1 MANTRRKL
9 LFGLSVSLF
18 VTVVLFATL
27 LAVDVYLHHRH
38 AMNAG
43 LNVWGYRGPVLDD
56 KQDGERRVAV
66 IGGSTA
72 FGYGVTWPEA
82 IPALLQQ
89 KLNEVEPGGAAYTAA
104 NLAYNNE
111 GAYSFKYTLRD
122 YADLDYDLAILYTGY
137 NDLSNEGNRQVF
149 RHESPVFTLT
159 GYMPIFPTI
168 FAEKAMVLRYGGD
181 LEAAYRD
188 ERTVFTPNPADRI
201 SATALETAVR
211 VTQSLEQQLGRL
223 TTTDPLNSAA
233 TTAMCDVK
241 LDFYC

>member
-1 MANTRRKL
+1 M
-9 LFGLSVSLF
+9 SLF

-27 LAVDVYLHHRH
+27 LAVEVYLLHRH
-38 AMNAG
+38 EMNAG

-122 YADLDYDLAILYTGY
+122 YAYLDYDLVDSMRG
-137 NDLSNEGNRQVF
+137 Q
-149 RHESPVFTLT
+149 P
-159 GYMPIFPTI
+159 
-168 FAEKAMVLRYGGD
+168 
-181 LEAAYRD
+181 
-188 ERTVFTPNPADRI
+188 
-201 SATALETAVR
+201 
-211 VTQSLEQQLGRL
+211 
-223 TTTDPLNSAA
+223 
-233 TTAMCDVK
+233 
-241 LDFYC
+241 